1 MERSKKMER
10 GKNNVITREEQIVVL
25 GLGDALFLVDLINY
39 YRDNVLGIIE
49 TDIIKQCDAHI
60 ATE

>member
-1 MERSKKMER
+1 MER